1 MRVIQHY
8 FHKNSLNLEKKTKLN
23 IFSSLFAKNS
33 IKNVNSNS
41 LCVCC
46 VKWFCVFDRV
56 CVCVCVWVCVWGW
69 VCGCVCVFDS
79 CGCECVCVTMSFS
92 HVGSLARIKVF
103 TFLSLQLCGNTILM
117 LNMFLAIYSF
127 VRPIKTSVPRLSLS
141 LW

>member
-46 VKWFCVFDRV
+46 VKWFCVFD
-56 CVCVCVWVCVWGW
+56 
-69 VCGCVCVFDS
+69 S

-103 TFLSLQLCGNTILM
+103 
-117 LNMFLAIYSF
+117 
-127 VRPIKTSVPRLSLS
+127 SLS
-141 LW
+141 PTVWKHPTHVEHVPSDIQ